1 MFADDTSIFLQNKDI
16 KELFDAGNKELQ
28 LVDQWL
34 IANRL
39 SVNVSKTK
47 YILFSTAQSKLKTKK
62 QTLTLRQNKIE
73 QVEHLS
79 WSRHINHLIS
89 KLRSVH
95 GTVIKVK
102 LLLNKRSLLLLYHSL
117 INSQLFYCF
126 LNWCFG
132 NKTLVKRLQGLRY
145 KLVKL
150 VFSFNSSST
159 VCDIMKD
166 YKLLTIDQLLAK
178 ELIVFMFKQK
188 NGKNPIAFKDV
199 FTKNESKYNTR
210 TKSIF
215 IPKKCF
221 STVCQQAIS
230 HCGPTYWNCIPCDLK
245 NKNKVFD
252 FLLLRF
258 INNF

>member
-1 MFADDTSIFLQNKDI
+1 MFADDTSIFLQDKDI

-73 QVEHLS
+73 QIECIKFLGVYIQEHLS
-79 WSRHINHLIS
+79 WSRHINQLIS
-89 KLRSVH
+89 KLGSVL

-102 LLLNKRSLLLLYHSL
+102 SLLNKRSLLLLYHSL
-117 INSQLFYCF
+117 INSQLFYCI

-132 NKTLVKRLQGLRY
+132 NKTLVKRLQGLCY
-145 KLVKL
+145 KFVKL

-159 VCDIMKD
+159 VCDIMKEN
-166 YKLLTIDQLLAK
+166 KLLTIDQLLAK

-188 NGKNPIAFKDV
+188 NNKKTIAFKDV
-199 FTKNESKYNTR
+199 FTKNESKYNTKN
-210 TKSIF
+210 KSIF

-230 HCGPTYWNCIPCDLK
+230 HRGPAY
-245 NKNKVFD
+245 
-252 FLLLRF
+252 
-258 INNF
+258 